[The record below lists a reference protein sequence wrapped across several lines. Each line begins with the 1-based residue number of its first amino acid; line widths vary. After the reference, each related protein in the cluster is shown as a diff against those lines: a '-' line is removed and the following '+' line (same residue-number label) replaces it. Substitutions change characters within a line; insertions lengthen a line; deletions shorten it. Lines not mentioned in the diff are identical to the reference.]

1 MVLRHTSLPCGRCRV
16 IQLWGYRA
24 SLGTFYILTDRIPNY
39 FPWKIPQSVDEFFIN
54 FYLLYSWY
62 PTKNRIYNQT
72 EDPTLDLR
80 QKAKKQSNTQ
90 DPKK

>member
-1 MVLRHTSLPCGRCRV
+1 M
-16 IQLWGYRA
+16 
-24 SLGTFYILTDRIPNY
+24 
-39 FPWKIPQSVDEFFIN
+39 DEFFIN

-90 DPKK
+90 DPKKWFSITESTGETEEAIWQQERLLWQEGEIMVN